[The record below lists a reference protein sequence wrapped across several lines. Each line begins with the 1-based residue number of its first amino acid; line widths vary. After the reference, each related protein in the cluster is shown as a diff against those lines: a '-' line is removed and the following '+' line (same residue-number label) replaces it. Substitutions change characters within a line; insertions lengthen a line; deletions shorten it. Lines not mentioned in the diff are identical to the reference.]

1 MTDKSEKIPFTG
13 IPFPRLE
20 YERRHNKVYVAME
33 KAGLD
38 ALIVTQ
44 NTHMEYLSGYDGF
57 GSYFAPHPLIFA
69 PGHNP
74 VFVVREYDVANVVAN
89 SCIDEVVGYMQRRE
103 FAKATADI
111 LRRIGLQAARIGLE
125 LDAWGL
131 APKDVSLLQD
141 QLPDARFTDGTS
153 IVAMAKAVKGP
164 IEIETMRVAM
174 KLTDLAYETFHT
186 ALHEGISEKE
196 MQAQM
201 IKRVEEAGG
210 GLRVPVLAFGD
221 RNKLPHPTAS
231 DYRIGPNQPAMT
243 EMGGVLKNY
252 ACGCCRTAIL
262 GRHKEA
268 ELLHALATE
277 ALSAAIDVM
286 KPSVTAGAVDLA
298 ARKSLDKTG
307 HGAMFRHRTGYGTAP
322 AWSSRGSPSL
332 EPNESVILEAGM
344 TFHMPLHLFGPSG
357 FIIGCSEHVLVTD
370 TGAEILSNTP
380 RQIHFA

>member
-1 MTDKSEKIPFTG
+1 MTDKLERIPFTG
-13 IPFPRLE
+13 IPFSKLE
-20 YERRHNKVYVAME
+20 YDRRHNKIYSAME

-38 ALIVTQ
+38 VLIVTQ
-44 NTHMEYLSGYDGF
+44 NTHMEYLSGYEGF

-89 SCIDEVVGYMQRRE
+89 SCIEEVVGYMQRRD

-111 LRRIGLQAARIGLE
+111 LRRIGLQAKRIGLE

-131 APKDVSLLQD
+131 APKDVSLLED

-164 IEIETMRVAM
+164 IEIETMRAAM
-174 KLTDLAYETFHT
+174 KLTDLAYEIFNT
-186 ALHEGISEKE
+186 ALQEGISETE
-196 MQAQM
+196 MQARM
-201 IKRVEEAGG
+201 TKRLEQAGG

-231 DYRIGPNQPAMT
+231 GQRIGANEPAMT

-262 GRHKEA
+262 GRHEEA
-268 ELLHALATE
+268 EFLHALATE
-277 ALSAAIDVM
+277 ALDAAIDAM
-286 KPSVTAGAVDLA
+286 KPGVTAGAVDLA
-298 ARKSLDKTG
+298 ARRSLDKTG
-307 HGAMFRHRTGYGTAP
+307 HGTMFRHRTGYATAP

-332 EPNESVILEAGM
+332 EPDEPVVLEAGM
-344 TFHMPLHLFGPSG
+344 TFHMPLHLFGPNG

-370 TGAEILSNTP
+370 TGVEILSKTP